1 MMHKNLTAWFTLYCQ
16 SFLYEIISG
25 LRSACLD
32 VASSSSAPPASL
44 TTKPT
49 NELLSE
55 AIPNTDTVY
64 LFSFL
69 HEFYFRCFEIVP
81 FDNHSLMKQDGVLVE
96 DNDHN
101 TDDPENFEVP
111 FVERASSV
119 AL

>member
-1 MMHKNLTAWFTLYCQ
+1 MMHKNLTAWFTLYRQ

-25 LRSACLD
+25 LRSACID

-55 AIPNTDTVY
+55 AMPNMNTVY
-64 LFSFL
+64 SLSCMNFISVAL
-69 HEFYFRCFEIVP
+69 IIP
-81 FDNHSLMKQDGVLVE
+81 FDNHSLMIQDDVLVE

-101 TDDPENFEVP
+101 TDDPENFEVIG
-111 FVERASSV
+111 ACGK
-119 AL
+119 L